1 MTSGITSAVRI
12 SLKRKADMS
21 ANNTD
26 LGHGDSVAA
35 WVTVSAIML
44 ASVAGTAAVWFGSAA
59 LAIAG
64 VALTVG
70 GLLAGFLLK
79 KAGFGV
85 GGSKSK
91 SSH

>member
-1 MTSGITSAVRI
+1 
-12 SLKRKADMS
+12 MS

-59 LAIAG
+59 LAIVG
-64 VALTVG
+64 VALTIA
-70 GLLAGFLLK
+70 GLAAGFLLK
-79 KAGFGV
+79 KAGYGV

>member
-1 MTSGITSAVRI
+1 
-12 SLKRKADMS
+12 MS

-79 KAGFGV
+79 KAGYGV